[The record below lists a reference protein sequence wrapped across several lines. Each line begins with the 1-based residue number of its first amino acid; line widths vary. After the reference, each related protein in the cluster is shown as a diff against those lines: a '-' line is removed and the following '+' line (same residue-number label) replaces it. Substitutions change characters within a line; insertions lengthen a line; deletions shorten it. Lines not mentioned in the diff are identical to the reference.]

1 MDEDRIARERTR
13 DSIYALPHR
22 SISRTQTD
30 RCRLRV
36 LTALLRE
43 FERGGYRVAA
53 QREQREPVIIRSA
66 AAELKFV
73 VFEPMRRVRIPLTE
87 KEKQDSWNKGRE
99 WKHENRLSGEL
110 VLRIESYC
118 GDGTRSEWHDKPESP
133 LEDQID
139 DVMAG
144 LVTAMVLVEDL
155 ERRRREE
162 ETRRWQLERERAEIE
177 RLRQIEA
184 AKWKQ
189 VLDLVAATR
198 QSAEVRQFLDKI
210 EKRIQSEPI
219 DPGLSERFVQW
230 IRWVRSKAEQMDP
243 LARPITEL
251 DLEPQ
256 AARPAAPWR

>member
-1 MDEDRIARERTR
+1 M
-13 DSIYALPHR
+13 
-22 SISRTQTD
+22 
-30 RCRLRV
+30 
-36 LTALLRE
+36 
-43 FERGGYRVAA
+43 
-53 QREQREPVIIRSA
+53 
-66 AAELKFV
+66 
-73 VFEPMRRVRIPLTE
+73 TE
-87 KEKQDSWNKGRE
+87 KEKQDSWNKDRE

-189 VLDLVAATR
+189 VLDLVAAIR

-230 IRWVRSKAEQMDP
+230 IRWVRSKADQMDP